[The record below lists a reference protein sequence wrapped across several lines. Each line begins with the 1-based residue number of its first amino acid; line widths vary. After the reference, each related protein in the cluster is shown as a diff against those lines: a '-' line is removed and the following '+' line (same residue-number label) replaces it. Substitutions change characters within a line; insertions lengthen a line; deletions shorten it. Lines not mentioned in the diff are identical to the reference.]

1 MFRNYSPHLSLRA
14 GLDFGCILQLTL
26 LDWYWDK
33 IKTSEILETIP
44 KSDVSQ
50 DRMCGTVDVI
60 LARIPPEEFGVHQA
74 MAGGYDQAANE
85 RAVQTRKQAR
95 AHFGWTGKSSIDMY
109 GSETD
114 GDHNHEA
121 EHRYCEVAHGAI

>member
-1 MFRNYSPHLSLRA
+1 VESKEDAIVGNRAKMGETFSAEELDVGATLAPAVIVRDHEAPDSMFRNYSPHVSLRT

-74 MAGGYDQAANE
+74 MAGGY
-85 RAVQTRKQAR
+85 V
-95 AHFGWTGKSSIDMY
+95 
-109 GSETD
+109 SET
-114 GDHNHEA
+114 E
-121 EHRYCEVAHGAI
+121 

>member
-33 IKTSEILETIP
+33 IKTSEILKTIP

-50 DRMCGTVDVI
+50 DRMCGTADVI

-74 MAGGYDQAANE
+74 MAGGYDQY
-85 RAVQTRKQAR
+85 K
-95 AHFGWTGKSSIDMY
+95 FK
-109 GSETD
+109 
-114 GDHNHEA
+114 
-121 EHRYCEVAHGAI
+121 